1 MEQLGSKLES
11 RQEGKDG
18 ITYVTKN
25 AGCIF
30 DDDAF
35 EVGSGL
41 SRLGL
46 TVGKIGGDGP
56 CLAMSAETRSF
67 SESVPILILE
77 I

>member
-1 MEQLGSKLES
+1 MFNS
-11 RQEGKDG
+11 RHGGKDD
-18 ITYVTKN
+18 ITYVTKK

-30 DDDAF
+30 DDAF

-46 TVGKIGGDGP
+46 TVGKIGDCGS
-56 CLAMSAETRSF
+56 CLAISAETRSF
-67 SESVPILILE
+67 SGSVPILVLE

>member
-1 MEQLGSKLES
+1 MLYLTIRVKVRKPTS
-11 RQEGKDG
+11 D
-18 ITYVTKN
+18 IAYVMKN

-30 DDDAF
+30 DDAF

-41 SRLGL
+41 SRSGL
-46 TVGKIGGDGP
+46 TVGKIGDDGP

-67 SESVPILILE
+67 SGSIPILILE

>member
-30 DDDAF
+30 DDAF
-35 EVGSGL
+35 EVGSVL

-67 SESVPILILE
+67 SGSVPILILE

>member
-1 MEQLGSKLES
+1 M
-11 RQEGKDG
+11 
-18 ITYVTKN
+18 KN

-30 DDDAF
+30 DDAF

-46 TVGKIGGDGP
+46 TVGKIGDDGP

-67 SESVPILILE
+67 SGSVPILILE